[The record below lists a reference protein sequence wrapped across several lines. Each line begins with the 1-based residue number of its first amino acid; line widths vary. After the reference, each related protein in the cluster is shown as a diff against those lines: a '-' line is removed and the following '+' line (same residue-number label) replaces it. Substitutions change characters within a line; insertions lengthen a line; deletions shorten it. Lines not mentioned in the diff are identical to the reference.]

1 MRAALILALS
11 LATPALA
18 DPQDQAAEALFR
30 AGFAARCPAAFDA
43 AGGLKPPRSQRV
55 QLAGGAALRIWRF
68 ACVQDFPTV
77 TGVLILA
84 QGRQPPQVVALPW
97 PDLSVSFG
105 RAEAPGR
112 RLDDLT
118 VTGWR
123 ALTELPN
130 PVLADTGLRL
140 VTEGAVPGVPDAL
153 LHGTYRL
160 DRQGFRLDR
169 LDFYQSPATLTDA
182 VPVFPAPGPSP

>member
-1 MRAALILALS
+1 MRIALILALA

-30 AGFAARCPAAFDA
+30 AGFAATCPAAFDA
-43 AGGLKPPRSQRV
+43 TGALKPPRQQRSQ
-55 QLAGGAALRIWRF
+55 ASGGVALRFWRF

-84 QGRQPPQVVALPW
+84 RGRQPPQVVALPW
-97 PDLSVSFG
+97 PDLSVTFG

-112 RLDDLT
+112 RLNDLK
-118 VTGWR
+118 VTAWR
-123 ALTELPN
+123 ALTVLPN
-130 PVLADTGLRL
+130 PVVDDTGTRL
-140 VTEGAVPGVPDAL
+140 ITEGAVPGVPDAL
-153 LHGTYRL
+153 LHGSYRL

-182 VPVFPAPGPSP
+182 VPVFAGP